1 MSRDDTSDMSDM
13 RNTTVQLRDSD
24 NQEIKDV
31 NIRLKNFLDKN
42 PNLLINKTP
51 EKIARIKYYDL
62 LKKTPQPFRYKE
74 SQILC
79 NRIQQILDESFSIAE
94 LIGDGDTI
102 KESHFDEFIIRKYV
116 IPLAKYCY
124 RRADLVDNM
133 VLETSYIGVVKIV
146 DTLKYICNIYGS
158 NIDSNFTDIVLRCM
172 NGWGLPISPHEA
184 KSAFTSDWDYDYQY
198 VKPIDE
204 QPTDDQPKEG
214 GRHNKYKKCKTNKSK
229 KSRKHIRS
237 RRLSRSRRPAKSRRY
252 KKSRK

>member
-24 NQEIKDV
+24 NKEIKDV

-42 PNLLINKTP
+42 PDLLINKTP

-62 LKKTPQPFRYKE
+62 LKKTPQPFGYKE

-79 NRIQQILDESFSIAE
+79 KRIKQILDESFSIAE

-116 IPLAKYCY
+116 IPLAKNCS
-124 RRADLVDNM
+124 RSAELVDNM

-158 NIDSNFTDIVLRCM
+158 NIDSKFTDSSFTDIVLRCM
-172 NGWGLPISPHEA
+172 NGWGLPISSHEA
-184 KSAFTSDWDYDYQY
+184 KSAFTSDWDYNYED
-198 VKPIDE
+198 D
-204 QPTDDQPKEG
+204 QPTDDQPTDGKPKEG
-214 GRHNKYKKCKTNKSK
+214 GRRNKSK
-229 KSRKHIRS
+229 KSRKHIK
-237 RRLSRSRRPAKSRRY
+237 SRSRRPVKSRRY
-252 KKSRK
+252 RKSRK